1 VARTTS
7 DDSDSG
13 SSFISNPVFGVLGV
27 AANAGAVS
35 AQLAG
40 AGRLLV
46 WGLVLGGLAL
56 GIAII
61 VDRWGRPFDRSAALA
76 VTAMALGGVVLGVV
90 IGEAGTRNAA
100 EAAARPSTVTVS
112 PDDPPPPVTTTTE
125 LTTPETTTTET
136 TTPVEVSPRIA
147 HSGSDG
153 LFVHY
158 GEYDIDEAGG
168 NELDVADRSIN
179 AVNQAQ
185 FSVKVPA
192 DPTYADCAAI
202 PAGQWRGSVPLEE
215 FRDGAV
221 YCLRTD
227 GGQLGFLVV
236 EEVELDGPTI
246 SNVYSHWTI
255 WE

>member
-1 VARTTS
+1 MARTTS

-13 SSFISNPVFGVLGV
+13 ASFISDPVFGVLGV
-27 AANAGAVS
+27 AAGAGAVS

-40 AGRLLV
+40 AGGLLV

-61 VDRWGRPFDRSAALA
+61 VDRWGKPFGRSAALA
-76 VTAMALGGVVLGVV
+76 VTAVVLGGVVLGVV

-100 EAAARPSTVTVS
+100 EAAARPITVTVS
-112 PDDPPPPVTTTTE
+112 PDPPPPVTTTTE
-125 LTTPETTTTET
+125 LTPET
-136 TTPVEVSPRIA
+136 TTPVVVAPRIA

-158 GEYDIDEAGG
+158 GEYDLDEVGG
-168 NELDVADRSIN
+168 SELDIADRSIN
-179 AVNQAQ
+179 AVNRAQ

-202 PAGQWRGSVPLEE
+202 PAGRWRGSVPLEE

-246 SNVYSHWTI
+246 SNVYSHWTV